1 MIEKSAKLDTAV
13 THVFA
18 YTDLNKALKDIY
30 GIDVDILENGFIPDE
45 LIGHYTYH
53 EWTVDG
59 ESELDCVG
67 DDEIVQKWIET
78 GLMKDIDMSDV
89 PEYDWRDTAD
99 VGLEH
104 IMHRLFIEGH
114 IPAGNYLMKVD
125 W

>member
-1 MIEKSAKLDTAV
+1 MLKTV
-13 THVFA
+13 QTYVFD
-18 YTDLNKALKDIY
+18 YNDLNKALKEYY
-30 GIDVDILENGFIPDE
+30 GIEVDLLENGFIPDE
-45 LIGHYTYH
+45 RLGHYTYH
-53 EWTVDG
+53 DWKVDG

-78 GLMKDIDMSDV
+78 GKMKELDMSDV
-89 PEYDWRDTAD
+89 PEYDWRETAD

-104 IMHRLFIEGH
+104 IMHRLFINGH